1 VLLADRGADDAA
13 VARRAAADLA
23 ARAGVPVRLVTAW
36 EVTPLAVV
44 TPTTSDVDVWGLF
57 EDSARAAQREVRH
70 HLAALGSKVDAGYVA
85 EGSTPAVVART
96 ADMIDA
102 SVVVIGSRAGG
113 GLRGH
118 LLGLLPEAV
127 VRSAH
132 RPVLV
137 VRGESAVWPPRAI
150 IIGEGCS
157 PGVPSVAL
165 DGARLAR
172 VLAVPAVLVR
182 VIPHPG
188 QTRFDES
195 GEPSA
200 ASVREELRGRA
211 ARLQAESGAAISA
224 WVTRGDPAEILLG
237 LASDPR
243 VLTVL
248 GRRPQRH
255 FGLGRAVSNL
265 LHHAAGPVLIVPESA
280 SQSAPDS
287 MEASSHLVPRSADIE
302 DRSPRVVT
310 AGTRLRTPNIT

>member
-1 VLLADRGADDAA
+1 MVQTPLRGRASSWRRRSTRPVLLADRGADDAA

-36 EVTPLAVV
+36 EVPPLAVV

-211 ARLQAESGAAISA
+211 CGTPASGERSGDFCMGHQGRPGRDSAR
-224 WVTRGDPAEILLG
+224 
-237 LASDPR
+237 AS
-243 VLTVL
+243 V
-248 GRRPQRH
+248 G
-255 FGLGRAVSNL
+255 S
-265 LHHAAGPVLIVPESA
+265 E
-280 SQSAPDS
+280 
-287 MEASSHLVPRSADIE
+287 SSHGARPAAAAPLWPGQGGLQSP
-302 DRSPRVVT
+302 SPRRR
-310 AGTRLRTPNIT
+310 AGAHRPGVRVPVSARFDGSFFAPRP